1 MSKDPHSLDLMQH
14 AETQEIALLGVSVE
28 AHALEFSIHIYQ
40 SSACQMMTTL
50 DYGDPLLREVSG
62 VYLQS

>member
-1 MSKDPHSLDLMQH
+1 MQH